1 MALQLAPAD
10 FKSVAVQ
17 FEAKASCDIEGV
29 EDDKEIQAC
38 VAAIQSSAKRLSLPD
53 LRHVRSLH
61 AEVMSKRPE
70 IAGRLRDCMVWIGGI
85 SIETARFIPPPH
97 DAVSSCLTE
106 HFHYLDLATHELSQ
120 VQDVVTR
127 LAISHAHFEAVHP
140 FRDGNGRVGRVL
152 AGKLLRIWSG
162 KWVPL
167 SVGLQ
172 RKHRA
177 YYDVLAAAQK
187 RREYE
192 PLVKVLRQLSRS
204 GQRSSQQMKG
214 GRSRLSCVRSSTASL
229 ALYGV
234 GATSFEVSCR

>member
-1 MALQLAPAD
+1 MPPPTGAVRLISARDQLLRAHMALQLAPAD

-140 FRDGNGRVGRVL
+140 FRDGNGRVAFWRVSFCGFGL
-152 AGKLLRIWSG
+152 ASG
-162 KWVPL
+162 CHCR
-167 SVGLQ
+167 SDYS
-172 RKHRA
+172 A
-177 YYDVLAAAQK
+177 SIVLTT
-187 RREYE
+187 
-192 PLVKVLRQLSRS
+192 
-204 GQRSSQQMKG
+204 M
-214 GRSRLSCVRSSTASL
+214 C
-229 ALYGV
+229 
-234 GATSFEVSCR
+234 